1 VEIAVVV
8 FTGALVL
15 ATAVYAYFTWRMAA
29 EMRETRLQSVRP
41 RLALYVRPYGPA
53 GGHLALVSLGPGAAL
68 DVAVSLGF
76 EPSGETREW
85 SASVFQP
92 GQEAEF
98 FFPHTEPGK
107 LPGFDELERHDVSAS
122 VNGTMRDVVGRP
134 YPVSEHIEVG
144 AWSRLLTTAEQHY
157 VEPPPEEV
165 ARELKKIRETLEKR
179 NASS

>member
-1 VEIAVVV
+1 VEIALVV

-15 ATAVYAYFTWRMAA
+15 ATTVYAYFTWRMAA

-41 RLALYVRPYGPA
+41 RLALYVRPYSPT

-76 EPSGETREW
+76 EPKGETREW
-85 SASVFQP
+85 SADVLQP

-98 FFPHTEPGK
+98 LFPHIEAGK
-107 LPGFDELERHDVSAS
+107 PPGFDELEEHDVSAS
-122 VNGTMRDVVGRP
+122 VNGTMHDVMGRS

-144 AWSRLLTTAEQHY
+144 AWSRLVTTAGQHY
-157 VEPPPEEV
+157 VEPPPEKV
-165 ARELKKIRETLEKR
+165 ARELKKLRETLEKR
-179 NASS
+179 NA